1 MTFRQANLQDFDT
14 CWRLIDAAR
23 WKMMADG
30 RHQWTAEYPSR
41 ELIIADIKSGEA
53 YVLTDEDDVKTYGVV
68 AQNGEPAYEQCT
80 AEWLTKG
87 DYMVIH
93 RLAVSPNARGKG
105 LAKQFFQ
112 GVEAMCRQQDIY
124 SIKVDTNHDNREMR
138 GLLHEVLSLL
148 RSRDEAGGRQPRIQ
162 GDRHRRRRALHERI
176 PRFAR

>member
-68 AQNGEPAYEQCT
+68 TQNGESAYEQCM
-80 AEWLTKG
+80 AEWLTEG

-112 GVEAMCRQQDIY
+112 GVEAMCRQQNIH

-138 GLLHEVLSLL
+138 GLLQRLGFVECGKIDYGPRGMRLAFERVL
-148 RSRDEAGGRQPRIQ
+148 
-162 GDRHRRRRALHERI
+162 
-176 PRFAR
+176 

>member
-1 MTFRQANLQDFDT
+1 MTFRQANLQDFDA

-30 RHQWTAEYPSR
+30 RHQWTVEYPSR

-80 AEWLTKG
+80 VEWLSRG
-87 DYMVIH
+87 GYMVIH
-93 RLAVSPNARGKG
+93 RLAVSPDARGKG

-112 GVEAMCRQQDIY
+112 GVEAMCRQQNIH

-138 GLLHEVLSLL
+138 GLLQRLGFVECGKIDYGPRGMRLAFERVL
-148 RSRDEAGGRQPRIQ
+148 
-162 GDRHRRRRALHERI
+162 
-176 PRFAR
+176 

>member
-53 YVLTDEDDVKTYGVV
+53 YVLTDEDGVKTYGVV
-68 AQNGEPAYEQCT
+68 AQNGEPAYEQYT
-80 AEWLTKG
+80 GEWLSRG

-93 RLAVSPNARGKG
+93 RLAVSPDARGKG

-112 GVEAMCRQQDIY
+112 GVEAMCRQQNIY

-138 GLLHEVLSLL
+138 GLLQRLGFVECGKIDYGPRGMRLAFERVL
-148 RSRDEAGGRQPRIQ
+148 
-162 GDRHRRRRALHERI
+162 
-176 PRFAR
+176 

>member
-1 MTFRQANLQDFDT
+1 M
-14 CWRLIDAAR
+14 
-23 WKMMADG
+23 
-30 RHQWTAEYPSR
+30 
-41 ELIIADIKSGEA
+41 
-53 YVLTDEDDVKTYGVV
+53 

-112 GVEAMCRQQDIY
+112 GVEAMCRQQDIH

-138 GLLHEVLSLL
+138 GLLQRLGFVECGKIDYGPRGMRLAFERVL
-148 RSRDEAGGRQPRIQ
+148 
-162 GDRHRRRRALHERI
+162 
-176 PRFAR
+176 

>member
-1 MTFRQANLQDFDT
+1 MTFRQANLQDFDA
-14 CWRLIDAAR
+14 CWRLIDVAR

-53 YVLTDEDDVKTYGVV
+53 YVLTDEDGVKTYGVV
-68 AQNGEPAYEQCT
+68 AQNGEPAYEQYT
-80 AEWLTKG
+80 AEWLSRG

-93 RLAVSPNARGKG
+93 RLAVSPDARGKG

-112 GVEAMCRQQDIY
+112 GVEAMCRQQNIH

-138 GLLHEVLSLL
+138 GLLQRLGFVECGKIDYGPRGMRLAFERVL
-148 RSRDEAGGRQPRIQ
+148 
-162 GDRHRRRRALHERI
+162 
-176 PRFAR
+176 

>member
-1 MTFRQANLQDFDT
+1 MTFRQANLQDFDA
-14 CWRLIDAAR
+14 CWRLIDTAR

-68 AQNGEPAYEQCT
+68 AQNGEPAYEQST

-112 GVEAMCRQQDIY
+112 GVEAMCRQQNMH

-138 GLLHEVLSLL
+138 GLLQRLGFVECGKIDYGPRGMRLAFERVL
-148 RSRDEAGGRQPRIQ
+148 
-162 GDRHRRRRALHERI
+162 
-176 PRFAR
+176 

>member
-1 MTFRQANLQDFDT
+1 MTFRQANLQDFDA

-41 ELIIADIKSGEA
+41 EL
-53 YVLTDEDDVKTYGVV
+53 TDEDGVKTYGVV
-68 AQNGEPAYEQCT
+68 AQNGEPAYEQYT

-112 GVEAMCRQQDIY
+112 GVEAMCRQQNIH

-138 GLLHEVLSLL
+138 GLLQRLGFVECGKIDYGPRGMRLAFERVL
-148 RSRDEAGGRQPRIQ
+148 
-162 GDRHRRRRALHERI
+162 
-176 PRFAR
+176 